1 MPEIYYAP
9 SGTVTLDGKSYQLV
23 RPEPQKGEPSPLPY
37 KVDNSN
43 EPPWEFRLPDILS
56 EKSLSWDQGG
66 LKSYQGT
73 EQIDTRFTILPP
85 VNISE
90 YGINTDGRWPRR
102 LVPGPLINSYTLLGN
117 TSSIRWMF
125 SGPGQAIVPGGV
137 IAGVGASIYI
147 VAGNNVYLE
156 AGQTTP
162 DICFSS
168 SANPPVTGVYWQGNP
183 YIVGTDGTIYK
194 GTLSGLEKDP
204 NGAGGVT
211 QWTPLSSTNV
221 SNVDEGFTSTDGDS
235 TYNSSSTTG
244 QIDTFTY
251 ADYGITAPSTPIGG
265 VELLTSLRRTVTGG
279 TTPVMRAVCR
289 IGGVN
294 YFTNFIDSILNGVTI
309 PGAIQ
314 NDTSYHWHSA
324 VFYTNPA
331 TGALWTYTDI
341 DAAEFG
347 YELTTAP
354 GAGVIRV
361 STQAIVV
368 SRYAWTSDTARAGW
382 LAVGPRRLFKIYN
395 NSGSI
400 ELKNIAPG
408 IDPITEVDWGDDVVI
423 PGDSFAGIN
432 VPLVAYQ
439 KTAIVSTDKGVHG
452 VDDDGTGIK
461 IVERLNY
468 SIISMAV
475 QDPYLYISHGHGIS
489 RWLPGLVQS
498 TGIEQE
504 IENESVVKG
513 TVTALT
519 FLGKWTFIAITPP
532 TGNNHIL
539 VGRDRESADGPNYGP
554 MVWDTLIETGV
565 SETIYCIAAVRIP
578 SLTGTS
584 FGLFFE
590 QGNNLGYCLFPETG
604 GIPEID
610 SPSYL
615 FSTSGIR
622 YSPRYKFRDV
632 RDKNFYK
639 LLVRGKN
646 NTASIFWSIAYQ
658 IDDSGSWNTV
668 DINGTTMLVNADTL
682 FEYKLPVSATGQY
695 IQFRF
700 TYTSNDNTKRSWINY
715 FEVMA
720 IPQGHKIQEVSFALL
735 LADNINHVDNEIETR
750 DVSTQYSDL
759 ETLMNSAAP
768 IQGTGFFGN
777 GTYLYPRDIKL
788 LQVIQQDFHE
798 GEQVVQVTF
807 RIRE

>member
-9 SGTVTLDGKSYQLV
+9 AGTVTIDGKSYQLV
-23 RPEPQKGEPSPLPY
+23 RPDAQKGEPSPLPY

-102 LVPGPLINSYTLLGN
+102 LVPGPALNTYTLTGN
-117 TSSIRWMF
+117 TSSIRWIF
-125 SGPGQAIVPGGV
+125 SGPGQSIIPGGV
-137 IAGVGASIYI
+137 ISGPGASIFI

-156 AGQTTP
+156 AGQTLP
-162 DICFSS
+162 DLCFTS
-168 SANPPVTGVYWQGNP
+168 SANPPIMGVWWQGNP

-194 GTLSGLEKDP
+194 GTLNGSEKDP
-204 NGAGGVT
+204 SGAGGVT
-211 QWTPLSSTNV
+211 QWTPSASTNV
-221 SNVDEGFTSTDGDS
+221 SNVDEGFGATDGDS
-235 TYNSSSTTG
+235 TYNSSSTAG
-244 QIDTFTY
+244 QIDTFAY
-251 ADYGITAPSTPIGG
+251 ANFSLSDPTTPIGG
-265 VELLTSLRRTVTGG
+265 VELLTSLRRTSTGG

-294 YFTNFIDSILNGVTI
+294 YFASFIDATLNGAAI

-314 NDTSYHWHSA
+314 NDTSYHWHAA

-331 TGALWTYTDI
+331 TGALWTFTDI

-354 GAGVIRV
+354 GAGAIRV
-361 STQAIVV
+361 STQAAIV
-368 SRYAWTSDTARAGW
+368 SNYTWTSNTAKATW

-400 ELKNIAPG
+400 ELKNLTPG
-408 IDPITEVDWGDDVVI
+408 LAVITEANWGDDVVI
-423 PGDSFAGIN
+423 PGDTTAGIN
-432 VPLVAYQ
+432 VPLIAYQ

-452 VDDDGTGIK
+452 VDDDGTGYK
-461 IVERLNY
+461 IIERLTY

-513 TVTALT
+513 TVTAIT

-539 VGRDRESADGPNYGP
+539 VGRDRVSDDGPHYGP
-554 MVWDTLIETGV
+554 MVWDTLIETGN
-565 SETIYCIAAVRIP
+565 SETIYCIAVVRIP
-578 SLTGTS
+578 TLTGTS

-590 QGNNLGYCLFPETG
+590 KGNDLGYCTFPETG

-610 SPSYL
+610 SPSYT
-615 FSTSGIR
+615 FVTSGIR

-632 RDKNFYK
+632 RDKSFYK
-639 LLVRGKN
+639 ILARGKN
-646 NTASIFWSIAYQ
+646 NTANINWSIAYQ
-658 IDDSGSWNTV
+658 IDDDGVWHTT
-668 DINGTTMLVNADTL
+668 DINGNTMLVSADTL
-682 FEYKLPVSATGQY
+682 YEFKLPTNAVGQY
-695 IQFRF
+695 IQYRF
-700 TYTSNDNTKRSWINY
+700 TYASNDATKRSWINY
-715 FEVMA
+715 FENMA
-720 IPQGHKIQEVSFALL
+720 VPQGHKIQEVSFALL
-735 LADNINHVDNEIETR
+735 LADNIAHSDFEIESR

-759 ETLMNSAAP
+759 ESLMSQAP
-768 IQGTGFFGN
+768 PVLCTGFFGKDI
-777 GTYLYPRDIKL
+777 YLYPRDMKL
-788 LQVIQQDFHE
+788 LQVVQQDWHE

-807 RIRE
+807 RVRE